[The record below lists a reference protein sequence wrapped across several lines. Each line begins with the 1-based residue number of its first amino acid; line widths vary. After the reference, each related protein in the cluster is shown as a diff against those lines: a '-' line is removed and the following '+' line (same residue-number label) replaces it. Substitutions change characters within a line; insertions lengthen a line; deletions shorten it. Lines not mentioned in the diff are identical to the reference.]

1 VVAIGSLDEAIEQ
14 TNGQPYGLMAAIF
27 TADLAA
33 GMRYAD
39 SVQMGLVN
47 INETTN
53 YWEPHLPWGGG
64 GPLPERYRA
73 RRRRA
78 SDGDADRAADR
89 AL

>member
-1 VVAIGSLDEAIEQ
+1 
-14 TNGQPYGLMAAIF
+14 MAAIF

-53 YWEPHLPWGGG
+53 YWEPHLPWGG
-64 GPLPERYRA
+64 RA
-73 RRRRA
+73 RSESGSA
-78 SDGDADRAADR
+78 GSAARTRWTRSPSSRPSSLRPD
-89 AL
+89 